1 VLIVNTGPLVATADR
16 ADKDHEAC
24 RQLLESDEGPLVT
37 AAMVIAEAAYLIDRQ
52 LGAKA
57 EASLY
62 ASIIDGQLEV
72 ADLGITDWQR
82 IQDLV
87 STYADLRSAGRMRP
101 WSPWPSGMA
110 RSGSPHSTG
119 ATSPLYG
126 HVMLRRSS
134 CCHST
139 AAAPDDL
146 CQQRPVPPLSP
157 QSASNA

>member
-1 VLIVNTGPLVATADR
+1 
-16 ADKDHEAC
+16 
-24 RQLLESDEGPLVT
+24 
-37 AAMVIAEAAYLIDRQ
+37 MVIAEAACLIGRQ

-72 ADLGITDWQR
+72 ADLGIADWQR
-82 IQDLV
+82 IQDL
-87 STYADLRSAGRMRP
+87 
-101 WSPWPSGMA
+101 
-110 RSGSPHSTG
+110 
-119 ATSPLYG
+119 
-126 HVMLRRSS
+126 MLRRSS

-146 CQQRPVPPLSP
+146 CQQRPVPPLNP